1 MVRLVGGCC
10 LLAVLALACSGA
22 LLARPVVPMPLP
34 GDSQPAGGAVL
45 LTTPDQLA
53 LEVSA
58 AEPALLAGANQPV
71 APGSPEAGDQAVAP
85 ASPQPQSQVAA
96 DVQAGTSAR
105 PGFPA
110 WADST
115 RETGLWAGPEGDAL
129 FTKVPPGATFRVFD
143 RAAGR
148 LRVFYP
154 GDRASRAP
162 GEAWVD
168 AADVAESAWPRWV
181 RLRSPASIVS
191 QPVADSAALA
201 RLARGAFV
209 EVLGETRGTWA
220 QVYFLGDG
228 RLAPVEGWLEVEP
241 TAPIARPELISGFA
255 LSRELLAGGDL
266 DTWVKVPYRSQLDGT
281 PYAEA
286 NCGPTVANM
295 VLESYGFKVPQADLR
310 REVLSLQPD
319 EDCDDCGVYLQNLA
333 EVIARR
339 GLKIVR
345 LRDDN
350 PEAFH
355 AWTQNEIKA
364 ELRAGRP
371 VVAQVFYRRLPVRA
385 TSGYW
390 GDHYIVLT
398 GVMGDRFIFND
409 PIDVEGPGY
418 SRLITAEALELAMRE
433 SDYPYAAFSVSK

>member
-1 MVRLVGGCC
+1 VG
-10 LLAVLALACSGA
+10 
-22 LLARPVVPMPLP
+22 
-34 GDSQPAGGAVL
+34 D
-45 LTTPDQLA
+45 
-53 LEVSA
+53 E
-58 AEPALLAGANQPV
+58 
-71 APGSPEAGDQAVAP
+71 
-85 ASPQPQSQVAA
+85 
-96 DVQAGTSAR
+96 
-105 PGFPA
+105 
-110 WADST
+110 
-115 RETGLWAGPEGDAL
+115 L
-129 FTKVPPGATFRVFD
+129 FSKVPLGATFRVFD
-143 RAAGR
+143 QADGR

-168 AADVAESAWPRWV
+168 AADVTESAWPRWV
-181 RLRSPASIVS
+181 RLRSPASLVS
-191 QPVADSAALA
+191 QPSADSAPLV
-201 RLARGAFV
+201 RLAKGAFV
-209 EVLGETRGTWA
+209 EVLGETRGSWA

-228 RLAPVEGWLEVEP
+228 RVTPAEGWLEVEP
-241 TAPIARPELISGFA
+241 TAPIARSELISSFA
-255 LSRELLAGGDL
+255 LSRDLVTAGGL
-266 DTWVKVPYRSQLDGT
+266 DTWIKVPYRSQLDGT

-333 EVIARR
+333 EVIAQR
-339 GLKIVR
+339 GLKVVR
-345 LRDDN
+345 LRGEN

-371 VVAQVFYRRLPVRA
+371 VVAQVFYRRLPARA
-385 TSGYW
+385 TSPYW

-398 GVMGDRFIFND
+398 GVLGDRFIFND